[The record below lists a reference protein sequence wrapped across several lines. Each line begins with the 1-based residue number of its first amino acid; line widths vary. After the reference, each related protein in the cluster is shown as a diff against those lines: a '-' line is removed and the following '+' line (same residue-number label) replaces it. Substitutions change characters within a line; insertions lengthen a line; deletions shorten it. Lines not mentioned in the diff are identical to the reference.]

1 MSGAQDAMGVDSFA
15 SSDGAF
21 AAEALFEAY
30 RSGDAAEIQN
40 CVKEHNAFLELDNQV
55 RA

>member
-1 MSGAQDAMGVDSFA
+1 MQDAMGVDSFA

-30 RSGDAAEIQN
+30 RSGDGEEVRK
-40 CVKEHNAFLELDNQV
+40 CVQGHSAFLELDNQV
-55 RA
+55 